1 MAVAHNLAKD
11 FPEYKDSLA
20 QRVKDDSAFC
30 RLVDD
35 YLQLDQRICEL
46 EELDQAAND
55 GELGSL
61 RKQRVLLKD
70 GIELALKTGTA

>member
-20 QRVKDDSAFC
+20 RRVTEDSAFSA
-30 RLVDD
+30 LVDD
-35 YLQLDQRICEL
+35 YLQLDQRILEL
-46 EELDQAAND
+46 EELDQPAND
-55 GELGSL
+55 GEISSL

-70 GIELALKTGTA
+70 RIELSLRTA